1 MPRPPA
7 APPPADD
14 GLRRVRA
21 YLARAGLA
29 AAAVTELAGDASGR
43 RYVRVRAADGSSLV
57 LLVHRGPIDAAAL
70 PFLDVAGLLA
80 RMDVP
85 VPAVRDRAG
94 DLGILALEDLGDV
107 TLERFLASAPADR
120 RRQAYAAAVDLIVR
134 MQRRGRQLASPDHLP
149 FTRAFDEA
157 LLMRELDF
165 FVQHFLLGHRR
176 AALSAAARGAL
187 DGELRALAR
196 ALAAEPRVFCHRD
209 FHSRN
214 LMLRGGRLYVID
226 FQDARLG
233 PDTYD
238 LVSLLRDCYVRLE
251 PAFVGRD
258 GGALPRAPGRGRRP
272 GAARPLRR
280 PLRSDVGTA
289 APQGAGH
296 LRSPGGGGRQR
307 PLSGGRP
314 PHARLPG
321 RRVPGARPVAI
332 ACGSCWP
339 PACPSWPDRRR
350 LLH

>member
-7 APPPADD
+7 TPPPADD

-29 AAAVTELAGDASGR
+29 AAAVTELAGDASDR

-57 LLVHRGPIDAAAL
+57 LLVHGGPIDTATL
-70 PFLDVAGLLA
+70 PFLNVAGLLT

-85 VPAVRDRAG
+85 VPAVRGRAG

-107 TLERFLASAPADR
+107 TLERFVASAPAAR
-120 RRQAYAAAVDLIVR
+120 RRQAYAAAVDLIAR
-134 MQRRGRQLASPDHLP
+134 MQRRGRQLASPAWLP

-157 LLMRELDF
+157 QLMRELDF
-165 FVQHFLLGHRR
+165 FVRHFLLGHRR
-176 AALSAAARGAL
+176 AALSPAARAAL
-187 DGELRALAR
+187 GGELRALAR
-196 ALAAEPRVFCHRD
+196 DLAAEPRVFCHRD

-251 PAFVGRD
+251 PSFVAEMVARYHAQL
-258 GGALPRAPGRGRRP
+258 GA
-272 GAARPLRR
+272 
-280 PLRSDVGTA
+280 
-289 APQGAGH
+289 
-296 LRSPGGGGRQR
+296 
-307 PLSGGRP
+307 SGGPALRAGFD
-314 PHARLPG
+314 ARFDRMAVQRHLKALGTFGWQAAAAGNDRYLAAVPRTLDYLADVFRRTPRFDRLRELLAACLPALG
-321 RRVPGARPVAI
+321 
-332 ACGSCWP
+332 
-339 PACPSWPDRRR
+339 
-350 LLH
+350 